1 MKGEKTVKRNQ
12 IVVQCSVDRR
22 AGTLIL
28 AAVAVGAFA
37 IRLSSETLTLA
48 TTYPAP
54 VGVYNQIVTTGNAG
68 TVPADT
74 TLARSAG
81 NVVLAPSTNAN
92 GRVGVGTSA
101 PLAKLDVAGT
111 FRAGGLT
118 ADPAG
123 APEGAL
129 YYNSATKKL
138 RLLTTEWGDVNRGA
152 QGSWCGYWT
161 PSGVNRLCHGVDVSA
176 GTCPADYDP
185 VTLGTGR
192 TCVAR

>member
-1 MKGEKTVKRNQ
+1 MDSKP
-12 IVVQCSVDRR
+12 IVVQFTIDRR
-22 AGTLIL
+22 AAALIL
-28 AAVAVGAFA
+28 AVAAVGAFA
-37 IRLSSETLTLA
+37 VRLSSETLTLA

-68 TVPADT
+68 TTPADT

-81 NVVLAPSTNAN
+81 SVLLAPPTNAD
-92 GRVGVGTSA
+92 GRVGVGTA
-101 PLAKLDVAGT
+101 TPQAKLDVAGT
-111 FRAGGLT
+111 FRAGGLA

-138 RLLTTEWGDVNRGA
+138 RLLTTTWGDVNRNA
-152 QGSWCGYWT
+152 QGSWCGYST
-161 PSGVNRLCHGVDVSA
+161 PSGTNMLCHGVDVSA
-176 GTCPADYDP
+176 GNCPADYDL
-185 VTLGTGR
+185 VTLGSGR

>member
-1 MKGEKTVKRNQ
+1 MKREK
-12 IVVQCSVDRR
+12 IVVQFSVDRR
-22 AGTLIL
+22 AATLIL
-28 AAVAVGAFA
+28 AAVAVGAFT

-54 VGVYNQIVTTGNAG
+54 AGVYNQIVTTGNAG

-81 NVVLAPSTNAN
+81 NVLLAPASNSS

-101 PLAKLDVAGT
+101 PQTKLDVVGI
-111 FRAGGLT
+111 FRAAGPT

-138 RLLTTEWGDVNRGA
+138 RLLTTEWGDINRGA
-152 QGSWCGYWT
+152 QGSWCGYWS
-161 PSGVNRLCHGVDVSA
+161 PSGVNMRCHGVDVSA
-176 GTCPADYDP
+176 GACPAEYDP

>member
-1 MKGEKTVKRNQ
+1 MKGGRIVKDNQ
-12 IVVQCSVDRR
+12 IVVSFSIDRR
-22 AGTLIL
+22 AGALIL

-37 IRLSSETLTLA
+37 IRLSSETLVLS

-81 NVVLAPSTNAN
+81 NVLLAPATNAG
-92 GRVGVGTSA
+92 GRVGVGTSS
-101 PLAKLDVAGT
+101 PQAKLDVAGT

-138 RLLTTEWGDVNRGA
+138 RLLTTAWGDINRGA
-152 QGSWCGYWT
+152 QGSWCGYSS
-161 PSGVNRLCHGVDVSA
+161 PSGVNMLCHGIDISGGA
-176 GTCPADYDP
+176 CPGDYDP
-185 VTLGTGR
+185 VTLGSGR

>member
-1 MKGEKTVKRNQ
+1 MKGENNVKREK
-12 IVVQCSVDRR
+12 IVVQFSVDRR
-22 AGTLIL
+22 AATLIL

-81 NVVLAPSTNAN
+81 NVLLAPASNSG

-138 RLLTTEWGDVNRGA
+138 RLLTTAWGDVNRGA
-152 QGSWCGYWT
+152 QGSWCGYSS
-161 PSGVNRLCHGVDVSA
+161 PSGVNMLCHGVDISGGA
-176 GTCPADYDP
+176 CPADYDA